1 MERTEVFEAIRSV
14 AAEVLGIDPS
24 GIAETA
30 RFKEDLEAD
39 SLHLVELVMGLED
52 HFGIDVPEGFF
63 NAPQL
68 AVNIE
73 VPETVVSAVAG

>member
-1 MERTEVFEAIRSV
+1 MDRAETFEAIRSV

-24 GIAETA
+24 GITETA

-52 HFGIDVPEGFF
+52 HFGI
-63 NAPQL
+63 
-68 AVNIE
+68 E
-73 VPETVVSAVAG
+73 VPEDDLDDVLTVGQAVDLVLSRLDR

>member
-14 AAEVLGIDPS
+14 AGEVLGVDPS
-24 GIAETA
+24 GIVETA

-52 HFGIDVPEGFF
+52 HF
-63 NAPQL
+63 A
-68 AVNIE
+68 IE
-73 VPETVVSAVAG
+73 VPEDDLDEVLTVGQAVDLVLARLT